1 MKKDELDRDRDDCYL
16 PIHRLVVDE
25 SHVLPAAETT
35 THLKVLCGY
44 SPSFVWLL
52 TGTPISKSMGDLKGG
67 AWLLGH
73 WSHGLKLSAHRNPKR
88 EVADLLKQVEEHG
101 ASLGDSTRLH
111 TLRQALKDL
120 RKEALELEVS
130 IGIALQQNAHIW
142 RQKHRMVHKDP
153 FHDDDDGF
161 EVDSLLT
168 DSVS

>member
-1 MKKDELDRDRDDCYL
+1 MIARPKMSQNEWKTTEIRASKVG
-16 PIHRLVVDE
+16 I
-25 SHVLPAAETT
+25 SHPFPAQVWSLGCVLYE
-35 THLKVLCGY
+35 
-44 SPSFVWLL
+44 
-52 TGTPISKSMGDLKGG
+52 
-67 AWLLGH
+67 
-73 WSHGLKLSAHRNPKR
+73 
-88 EVADLLKQVEEHG
+88 
-101 ASLGDSTRLH
+101 LGDSTRLH

-120 RKEALELEVS
+120 KKEALELEVS